1 MCGVFISAIFYST
14 ILCSKRPAGL
24 NRQND
29 CQNILLIPPYF
40 LPIYA
45 DINNRTKKVDSRE
58 GLEAYGYDKLYKV
71 QAVTVIP
78 HLRKASS
85 DDERHQSKRDSSD
98 SLSRKFF
105 SEVFD
110 EACKKEEQKNILIR
124 TNGYT
129 KAALPYYYNV
139 NMREY
144 R

>member
-1 MCGVFISAIFYST
+1 MCDVFISAIFYST
-14 ILCSKRPAGL
+14 ILCSKRPTGL

-58 GLEAYGYDKLYKV
+58 GLEAY
-71 QAVTVIP
+71 
-78 HLRKASS
+78 

>member
-1 MCGVFISAIFYST
+1 M
-14 ILCSKRPAGL
+14 
-24 NRQND
+24 
-29 CQNILLIPPYF
+29 
-40 LPIYA
+40 
-45 DINNRTKKVDSRE
+45 DSRE

>member
-1 MCGVFISAIFYST
+1 MRFFIPPFCVQKDRPVSTGRTIVRIFS
-14 ILCSKRPAGL
+14 SF
-24 NRQND
+24 
-29 CQNILLIPPYF
+29 PPYF